1 MVQSKATTVEDYLE
15 ELEPD
20 RRETIEQI
28 RKLILEHLPDGY
40 QEAMNWGMISYE
52 VPLEVYPDTYNGKPL
67 GYIGLAAQKRY
78 YALYLMTVYQ
88 DSEQAR
94 KLGEAFESAGKS
106 MDLGKSCL
114 RFRRLE
120 DISLDAIAD
129 LIASTSPEQFV
140 AMYEKTR
147 KK

>member
-1 MVQSKATTVEDYLE
+1 MVQSKAPTVEAYLE

-20 RRETIEQI
+20 RRETIAQI

-40 QEAMNWGMISYE
+40 QETMNWGMISYE
-52 VPLEVYPDTYNGKPL
+52 VPLDVYPDTYNGKPL
-67 GYIGLAAQKRY
+67 SYIGLAAQKRH

-88 DSEQAR
+88 DSDQAK
-94 KLGEAFESAGKS
+94 KLGAAFEAAGKS
-106 MDLGKSCL
+106 MDLGRSCL

-120 DISLDAIAD
+120 DVPLDAIAD
-129 LIASTSPEQFV
+129 LVASTSPQQFIS
-140 AMYEKTR
+140 MYERSR